1 MRGKATT
8 HAASMDLATHRDTE
22 SAREW
27 GRKAILIGWIVTML
41 GIAGYVTVMIRAGE
55 QTGIVEALFT
65 QGPLGWASA
74 AAMLTGIGVWL
85 AGHVAFLREIVELP
99 PTTDEK
105 DEL

>member
-8 HAASMDLATHRDTE
+8 HAASIGITAHRGTE
-22 SAREW
+22 SGREW
-27 GRKAILIGWIVTML
+27 GRKAILVGWIVTML

-55 QTGIVEALFT
+55 QSGILEALFT

-74 AAMLTGIGVWL
+74 AAMVTGIGVWL

-99 PTTDEK
+99 SAD
-105 DEL
+105 DGGEL